1 MKNTMYG
8 VIVLLG
14 VASVCVG
21 VWFSVYHKR
30 ALAPDRISQDVPS
43 MQGDIPVNDT
53 PYCYAYHQDAT
64 AGAPYKVD
72 EFIRI
77 VEKEGNITGV
87 KKGTQSGP
95 DMTNGYTGTLTGVVD
110 GQNMQLD
117 FAYTIEGSRNTEREL
132 YTRTDTSLIKHRY
145 RLVEGKG
152 MLIPD
157 MEYFVHDVVYTSTPC
172 LDSGN

>member
-30 ALAPDRISQDVPS
+30 ALAPDRLSQDIPS
-43 MQGDIPVNDT
+43 IQIDIPVNNN
-53 PYCYAYHQDAT
+53 PYCYVYHQDAT
-64 AGAPYKVD
+64 ASAPYKVD

-95 DMTNGYTGTLTGVVD
+95 DMTNGYTGTLTGIVD

-117 FAYTIEGSRNTEREL
+117 FAYIVEGSRNVERAI
-132 YTRTDTSLIKHRY
+132 YTY
-145 RLVEGKG
+145 
-152 MLIPD
+152 
-157 MEYFVHDVVYTSTPC
+157 
-172 LDSGN
+172 